1 MKVRKTVRG
10 LHRDFGYFFAF
21 LVIIYSVSGIAVN
34 HVNDWNPNYIIEK
47 VRKDFTPYTD
57 STLVQEEIAAHI
69 ADQLG
74 IKDSLNSLF
83 LASEDEIDLFFQKV
97 TVTANFRE
105 GKALVETV
113 TSRPVIRLTNFL
125 HLNVPKKLWTW
136 IADFFALVLIYLA
149 ISGLFML
156 KGKNGFKGRGKWF
169 FIGGVLLPIIIII
182 LYY

>member
-1 MKVRKTVRG
+1 MRVRKTVRG

-21 LVIIYSVSGIAVN
+21 LVIIYAVSGIAVN
-34 HVNDWNPNYIIEK
+34 HVKDWNPNYIIEK
-47 VRKDFTPYTD
+47 TRKEFTPYPD
-57 STLVQEEIAAHI
+57 STINEEKLAGYISS
-69 ADQLG
+69 QLG
-74 IKDSLNSLF
+74 ITDSLNSQF
-83 LASEDEIDLFFQKV
+83 LASETEIDLFYNGV
-97 TVTANFRE
+97 TVTADFRE

-113 TSRPVIRLTNFL
+113 SSRPVIRLTNFL

-149 ISGLFML
+149 VSGLFML
-156 KGKNGFKGRGKWF
+156 KGKNGFEGRGKWF